1 MSDID
6 YNSIRKDAVLF
17 WEEVREMYYKINRD
31 DIKDARPNRR
41 FNEMIKLLV
50 SSKIKSVKD
59 SDFLS
64 QSEEE
69 TKIITR
75 DFFHELFNGKYDDEI
90 KKYENFIQIN
100 HSLPKFD
107 GAVAFDFDFP
117 NKKRS
122 LSKIQIY
129 NMNSLYSS
137 ISLAN
142 QYMNGIQSIEPLEL
156 FHNYNYDGILPNL
169 IELILASKLDKE
181 KSGSI
186 LENAEALRMKNLSE
200 SAIEYLSCL
209 TIFPDIDISDSISN
223 SSLYI
228 YKYSFFLSYKNLV
241 SGIYANTLFDRYLT
255 GPTYMIDQISD
266 VIERKKIMP
275 ELLKEQNIIMGSNEV
290 INTFKKTLIKV
301 SK

>member
-6 YNSIRKDAVLF
+6 YNSIRKDAILF

-69 TKIITR
+69 TKIIAR
-75 DFFHELFNGKYDDEI
+75 AFYHELFNGKYDEAV
-90 KKYENFIQIN
+90 KSYEKFISVN
-100 HSLPKFD
+100 PSLPKFD
-107 GAVAFDFDFP
+107 GAVAFDFDFSK
-117 NKKRS
+117 KKRS
-122 LSKIQIY
+122 LSQIQIY
-129 NMNSLYSS
+129 NMKSLYSS

-142 QYMNGIQSIEPLEL
+142 QYMNGIQSIKPLEL

-169 IELILASKLDKE
+169 MELILASKLDEE
-181 KSGSI
+181 KSASI
-186 LENAEALRMKNLSE
+186 LENTEALRMKNLSD
-200 SAIEYLSCL
+200 SAVEYLSCL
-209 TIFPDIDISDSISN
+209 TLFPDIDISRSISN
-223 SSLYI
+223 PSLYI

-266 VIERKKIMP
+266 VIERKKTMP
-275 ELLKEQNIIMGSNEV
+275 ELLKEQNITMGSNEV